1 MDKKEIL
8 VNLKALN
15 SAISDYLDRMDM
27 AEVDEKECKKECR
40 KEPAKKGKED

>member
-27 AEVDEKECKKECR
+27 ADADDKECKKET
-40 KEPAKKGKED
+40 PKKGKED

>member
-27 AEVDEKECKKECR
+27 ADADDKECKKESTK
-40 KEPAKKGKED
+40 KEKED